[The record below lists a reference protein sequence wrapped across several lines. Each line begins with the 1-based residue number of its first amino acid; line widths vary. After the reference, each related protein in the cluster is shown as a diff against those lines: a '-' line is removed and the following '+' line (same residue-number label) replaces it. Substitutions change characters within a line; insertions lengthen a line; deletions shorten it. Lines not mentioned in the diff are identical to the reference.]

1 MTHQIKLKDLVEG
14 EKYILIGP
22 PVVPEQQATANK
34 LAAAPHILISSQFGS
49 LRFLLNEEDREVNY
63 YNNSNNE
70 NYVRP
75 PDVQFLEISRAN
87 LPDGENQLFE
97 TVQKSVRNA
106 TENRATNQ
114 ALRNVYESRT
124 NTSASP
130 GEGPA
135 NLVRGFLGMKTPKG
149 SMGGTRS
156 RRGKRNTKRVNRRN
170 KKSKSRR
177 SRR

>member
-1 MTHQIKLKDLVEG
+1 MAHQVKLKDLVEG
-14 EKYILIGP
+14 EKYTLIGP
-22 PVVPEQQATANK
+22 PVVPEQQGTADK
-34 LAAAPHILISSQFGS
+34 LAAAPHILISSEFGS
-49 LRFLLNEEDREVNY
+49 LRFLPNEEDREVNDF
-63 YNNSNNE
+63 NNSNNE
-70 NYVRP
+70 NYMRP
-75 PDVQFLEISRAN
+75 PEVQFLEISSAN
-87 LPDGENQLFE
+87 LPDGEDQLFE

-106 TENRATNQ
+106 TENRARNQ

-135 NLVRGFLGMKTPKG
+135 NIIRGFLGMKTPKG
-149 SMGGTRS
+149 AMGG
-156 RRGKRNTKRVNRRN
+156 RRNKRNTKRVNRRN